1 MHCHSVTV
9 LMLMSAST
17 ALAISRRAVLA
28 GSAMVPAAAMADASN
43 PFAPPP
49 PPRVGLQTKWL
60 EQLRIVLQDE
70 ADNVQY
76 GGELAPGGPPPA
88 VPALQLIPIVQMQ
101 AKLRKSSPMVDD
113 QAQWP
118 ALYQIMT
125 TGSFADK
132 EFKRIFNLYAD
143 NIYYSASTA
152 EANGYL
158 LGGATPSTSQ
168 TTQYLLRNEMLKY
181 VSELA
186 DEIKYQQG
194 LPTEK
199 RETEAARE
207 YMDKLLKYFDE
218 YLGLSPPPELKLAR
232 EAVYGE
238 GKQM

>member
-88 VPALQLIPIVQMQ
+88 VPAL
-101 AKLRKSSPMVDD
+101 
-113 QAQWP
+113 
-118 ALYQIMT
+118 
-125 TGSFADK
+125 
-132 EFKRIFNLYAD
+132 
-143 NIYYSASTA
+143 
-152 EANGYL
+152 
-158 LGGATPSTSQ
+158 
-168 TTQYLLRNEMLKY
+168 
-181 VSELA
+181 
-186 DEIKYQQG
+186 
-194 LPTEK
+194 
-199 RETEAARE
+199 
-207 YMDKLLKYFDE
+207 
-218 YLGLSPPPELKLAR
+218 
-232 EAVYGE
+232 
-238 GKQM
+238 